1 MKMKKVLMLGVV
13 VLVIGMLGGVVY
25 AVDTGDSF
33 TITLTPTGDRGV
45 IIDTTTVA
53 FGSMSPGASDTTDAI
68 PVVSTGTIGNIEYKI
83 KGSVAGGAA
92 LTADGDNSPVST
104 ELCLQAQFNATSPT
118 FGTDDVVTTADQQV
132 GDASA
137 EFEGDED
144 MDNMGLDATRHL
156 WCKVSLPSTIDY
168 TGEQTITVTVTAEAA
183 D

>member
-1 MKMKKVLMLGVV
+1 MKKVLMLGEV
-13 VLVIGMLGGVVY
+13 VLVIGMLGGSVVY

-53 FGSMSPGASDTTDAI
+53 FGSMSPGTTDTTGSI
-68 PVVSTGTIGNIEYKI
+68 PVVSTGTLGNIEYKI

-92 LTADGDNSPVST
+92 LTADGDNTPVST

-118 FGTDDVVTTADQQV
+118 FGTDDVVTTSDQQV
-132 GDASA
+132 GDASS

-144 MDNMGLDATRHL
+144 MDNMGLDATKHL

-168 TGEQTITVTVTAEAA
+168 TGEQTITVIVTAEAA